1 MIDPA
6 LSVNAVLARWPAAIG
21 PLNAAGIDTCC
32 GGGDSLAVAA
42 AQAGIPIADLIDSI
56 TDALA
61 RERGS
66 A

>member
-6 LSVNAVLARWPAAIG
+6 LSVNAVLCRWPAAISAF
-21 PLNAAGIDTCC
+21 NAAGIDTCF
-32 GGGDSLAVAA
+32 GGGDSLSVAA
-42 AQAGIPIADLIDSI
+42 VQAGIPIADLIDSI

-61 RERGS
+61 KERGS